1 MDIMIKTCGLKS
13 ADIVAHSVK
22 NGADQ
27 IGFIFFEKSPRHV
40 TPEQAAKA
48 AVPARNKAQIVAV
61 TVNADDQYLD
71 EIVKVLEPDMLQLH
85 GSETP
90 ARVDEVK
97 LRYHLPVMKAFAIR
111 DADDLAK
118 VTPYIGHADRM
129 LFDAKAPKGSELP
142 GGNGISFDWSLLD
155 GLDPQVQYMLSG
167 GLNID
172 NVRAAITNTNAMGM
186 DVSSGIESAPGIKDK
201 NLMDGFIKAIRNCSQ
216 MMAKAKSL

>member
-1 MDIMIKTCGLKS
+1 MIKTCGLKS

-40 TPEQAAKA
+40 TPEQAALA
-48 AVPARNKAQIVAV
+48 AIPARNKAEIVAV

-71 EIVKVLEPDMLQLH
+71 EIVKILEPDMLQLH

-90 ARVDEVK
+90 ERVDEVK
-97 LRYHLPVMKAFAIR
+97 LRYNLPVMKAFAIR
-111 DADDLAK
+111 DGDDLAK

-172 NVRAAITNTNAMGM
+172 NVGAAIKNTNAMGM

-201 NLMDGFIKAIRNCSQ
+201 DLMDGFIKTIHNCSQ